1 MVARVLTALVGISLL
16 VLIIGFGEPWH
27 FSLTVFLVM
36 VIGLYEYFL
45 MVFPPSRIK
54 QGLGILLGVVV
65 SLRVF
70 VREVPLIEFFLP
82 VFLIGTFASYFF
94 GGEDRRDRYRQ
105 LGWTLLGAFYIG
117 YLIPHFTL
125 LFALPSGREWVI
137 FVLLVVM
144 AGDTSGYFVGTFLGK
159 KKLAPRISPGKTV
172 EGALGSIGASLL
184 GGVVGSRILLV
195 ATPWPEAVLL
205 SLLLSVLGQAGDL
218 FESWIK
224 RVFSVK
230 DSGRL
235 LPGHGGLLDRMDS
248 LIFPVV
254 FTTYYVRLVN
264 S

>member
-1 MVARVLTALVGISLL
+1 L

-27 FSLTVFLVM
+27 FSLTVFLVT

-45 MVFPPSRIK
+45 MVFPPSRPK

-70 VREVPLIEFFLP
+70 VREVPLIEFLLP

-94 GGEDRRDRYRQ
+94 WGEDRRDRYRQ

-117 YLIPHFTL
+117 YLIPHFAL

-184 GGVVGSRILLV
+184 GGVVGSRILSV

-248 LIFPVV
+248 LIFAVV